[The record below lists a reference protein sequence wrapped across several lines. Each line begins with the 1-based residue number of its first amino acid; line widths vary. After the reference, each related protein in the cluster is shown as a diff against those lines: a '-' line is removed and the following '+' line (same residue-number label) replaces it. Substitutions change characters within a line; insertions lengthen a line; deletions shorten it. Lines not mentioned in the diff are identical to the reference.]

1 MKDLKLDFKNKKML
15 NDTVDR
21 LNRVH
26 QQITVAVRSF
36 LGDWFL
42 NDNYGINYSNCW
54 SNPNLTKIFIKEQI
68 EAINGVV
75 SVTEISLRKSDDKY
89 KTLIINATIKTEYSQ
104 LVIEEEV

>member
-26 QQITVAVRSF
+26 QQITVAVRCF

-75 SVTEISLRKSDDKY
+75 SVTEISLRKSDDK
-89 KTLIINATIKTEYSQ
+89 
-104 LVIEEEV
+104 